1 MSEPMFFATRARWRA
16 WLERNHA
23 GKTELVVGFHKV
35 GSGRPSITYDES
47 VEEALCFGWIDGVRR
62 RIDETSY
69 SMRFTP
75 RRPKTYWSTVN
86 LERFARLRA
95 EGKVAPAGLEA
106 FERREDDVDRRYSF
120 ERDSIDFD
128 RDQKAAFRKNQAA
141 WTYWQ
146 AQPPG
151 YRKVATWWVVSPKR
165 EATRQAHLEKLIEH
179 SANGERLP
187 QASP

>member
-1 MSEPMFFATRARWRA
+1 MTEPKFFATRARWRA

-23 GKTELVVGFHKV
+23 RASEIVVGFYKV
-35 GSGRPSITYDES
+35 GTGRPSINYDES

-62 RIDETSY
+62 RIDEISY

-95 EGKVAPAGLEA
+95 DGKVAPAGLDA
-106 FERREDDVDRRYSF
+106 YERREDDVDRRYSF
-120 ERDSIDFD
+120 ERASIDFD
-128 RDQKAAFRKNQAA
+128 KDQLAAFRADKAA
-141 WTYWQ
+141 WKYWQ

-165 EATRQAHLEKLIEH
+165 EATRRAHLDTLIAH
-179 SANGERLP
+179 SAKGERLP
-187 QASP
+187 QVSP